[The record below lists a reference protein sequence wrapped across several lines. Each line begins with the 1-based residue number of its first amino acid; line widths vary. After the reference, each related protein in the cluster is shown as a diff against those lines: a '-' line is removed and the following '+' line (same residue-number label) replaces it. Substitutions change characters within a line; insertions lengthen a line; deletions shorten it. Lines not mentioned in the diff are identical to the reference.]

1 MPEPSRSRT
10 RLLIGVLCTCLV
22 ALLLPACIRTA
33 PPPESKPQRGAPTSR
48 ARSATEA
55 TTQPERQPEPTPTPT
70 RKQRML
76 DAAGP
81 GWVLATYA
89 ELNGDEDPEVVLYK
103 PSDVVLAEEF
113 LDPLYTEYTLVVS
126 ELMIARMGEDGRF
139 QKLLHVAPQE
149 IIAGES
155 RLMSLITFPQ
165 AEAYSVPSAFLTT
178 YPESGD
184 TQITIIPLNES
195 GERYMQSVGVFW
207 NKEKG
212 GYRLVLSRDD

>member
-1 MPEPSRSRT
+1 MPETSRSRT
-10 RLLIGVLCTCLV
+10 RLLIGVLCICLV

-33 PPPESKPQRGAPTSR
+33 PPPDSKPRRAAPTSR
-48 ARSATEA
+48 AHSEARA
-55 TTQPERQPEPTPTPT
+55 TTQHEDPPEPSPTPTL
-70 RKQRML
+70 KQRML

-89 ELNGDEDPEVVLYK
+89 ELNDDEEPEVVLYK

-126 ELMIARMGEDGRF
+126 ELMIARMGEDGSF

-149 IIAGES
+149 VIAAES
-155 RLMSLITFPQ
+155 RLMSLVTFPQ

-212 GYRLVLSRDD
+212 GYRLVLSRDE